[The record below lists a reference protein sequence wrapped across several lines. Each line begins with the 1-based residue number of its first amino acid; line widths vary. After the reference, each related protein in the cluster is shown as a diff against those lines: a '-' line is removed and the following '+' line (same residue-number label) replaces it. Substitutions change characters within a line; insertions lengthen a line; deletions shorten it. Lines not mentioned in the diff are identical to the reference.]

1 MRQSP
6 TRRQRP
12 IAATVCPPPT
22 STPDPT
28 SEVDCGPSAA
38 GTRSQGLVS
47 VPERASLSRLGS
59 WVAGF
64 ALLATLVVVV
74 GTTVIDLVWPLPPPA
89 LIGGEK
95 IQDERLRAA
104 ANVRDGSWARLLER
118 DYRLRSRVR
127 ASTGGWYSTVLFR
140 YLCEGNDQVTVGAR
154 PWLYLTDR
162 IEPPKDVLSRA
173 SSLGWIAATLAAV
186 ERRLR
191 ALGIEDVLIP
201 VPRKA
206 ALYAEGLPRNLH
218 PDPAFDQDLMEE
230 LRKRGVDFVDLG
242 EAFREHVGESLYFP
256 YESHWTPL
264 AEKLAAELAARRCG
278 RWIPEEER
286 STRIRSLGPGR
297 HQSTSDLLQMLGV
310 TLDEEE
316 MPSICGEEL
325 STFVVVDRETGKP
338 VKRIPCGPTV
348 KGKIVVCG
356 TSFTVNRDLPY
367 FLSHYIGA
375 PVANAAAAGAFGLQ
389 TLRDLLRARTPEERP
404 ELVFQELPVFQT
416 FKIARN
422 ATLPAE
428 VCDLFGENSPPSVLL
443 LRPGADYRSPQEPEP
458 DPADR
463 SGGAWRTLATI
474 PAGRVAHSGTGA
486 VSLRLRSR
494 HPELPARMRI
504 TTGTFSADLD
514 WKAGTEELVFPLLDW
529 RAGSPAVTIAVRG
542 APGSSFE
549 LAELDLV
556 SEVRREGSVALALDP
571 AGAVPAPGGTWQQL
585 LTAPAGCVLPA
596 RGALVLRRSGERV
609 EGVSAVILECADGR
623 TFTQQLDHLAPGALI
638 VLDPSGLAGET
649 LERVRLRGF
658 GAPSRTFVDSAELF
672 PPP

>member
-1 MRQSP
+1 V
-6 TRRQRP
+6 
-12 IAATVCPPPT
+12 TVCHPPT
-22 STPDPT
+22 STPDPA

-47 VPERASLSRLGS
+47 VPERACLSRLGS
-59 WVAGF
+59 WVAGL
-64 ALLATLVVVV
+64 ALLSSLVVLV
-74 GTTVIDLVWPLPPPA
+74 GTTMIDLVWPLPLPA
-89 LIGGEK
+89 LAGGEK
-95 IQDERLRAA
+95 VADERLRAA

-118 DYRLRSRVR
+118 DLRLRSRVR
-127 ASTGGWYSTVLFR
+127 AATGGWYSTVLFR
-140 YLCEGNDQVTVGAR
+140 YLCEGNEQVTVGER

-162 IEPPKDVLSRA
+162 IEPPRDALSRA

-191 ALGIEDVLIP
+191 ALGIEEVLLP

-206 ALYAEGLPRNLH
+206 ALYPEGLPRNLH
-218 PDPAFDQDLMEE
+218 PDPAFDRDLMEE

-256 YESHWTPL
+256 YETHWTPL
-264 AEKLAAELAARRCG
+264 AEKLTAELAARRCG

-286 STRIRSLGPGR
+286 TTRIRPLGPGR
-297 HQSTSDLLQMLGV
+297 HHPSSDLLQMLGV
-310 TLDEEE
+310 TLEEE
-316 MPSICGEEL
+316 ELPSICGEEL

-348 KGKIVVCG
+348 KGRIVVCG

-367 FLSHYIGA
+367 FLSHYLGA
-375 PVANAAAAGAFGLQ
+375 PVANAAAAGAAGLQ

-416 FKIARN
+416 FRIARN
-422 ATLPAE
+422 AE
-428 VCDLFGENSPPSVLL
+428 VPTEVGELFCENPPPSVLF
-443 LRPGADYRSPQEPEP
+443 LRSGADYRSSSGP
-458 DPADR
+458 DSAGRLGSD
-463 SGGAWRTLATI
+463 WRTLATI
-474 PAGRVAHSGTGA
+474 PAGRVAHSGTGV

-494 HPELPARMRI
+494 HPGPQARLRI
-504 TTGTFSADLD
+504 TTDTFSADLD
-514 WKAGTEELVFPLLDW
+514 WKAGTKELVFPLLHW
-529 RAGSPAVTIAVRG
+529 RAGSPAVTVAVRG
-542 APGSSFE
+542 GAGSSFE
-549 LAELDLV
+549 LSELDLV
-556 SEVRREGSVALALDP
+556 SEVKSEGSVALALDP
-571 AGAVPAPGGTWQQL
+571 AGAAPTPGGTWQQL
-585 LTAPAGCVLPA
+585 LTAPAGCELPA

-609 EGVSAVILECADGR
+609 EGVSAVILECAGGR
-623 TFTQQLDHLAPGALI
+623 TFAQQLDPLTPGSLI

-658 GAPSRTFVDSAELF
+658 GAPPSTFVDSAELF